1 MSPLLARGMKV
12 LSEAEDVDEVVH
24 LHALFPRNA
33 KDTHWIGELSKTGR
47 WCIVSTD
54 GFKKQHR
61 AESEA
66 LRRGGHLVFI
76 LAPEWSG
83 QPYWSK
89 TAQLVAWWPQILQTA
104 GLVSEGIFSVP
115 FKHRT
120 GAAFK
125 QIKM

>member
-1 MSPLLARGMKV
+1 MSPLLARGVKV
-12 LSEAEDVDEVVH
+12 LSEAEAEAEAEAEDVDEVV
-24 LHALFPRNA
+24 PRSA
-33 KDTHWIGELSKTGR
+33 TDTHWIGELSKTGR

-66 LRRGGHLVFI
+66 LRRDGHLVFV

-89 TAQLVAWWPQILQTA
+89 TAQLVTWWPQILRPP
-104 GLVSEGIFSVP
+104 G
-115 FKHRT
+115 
-120 GAAFK
+120 
-125 QIKM
+125 